1 MTARYALA
9 MTKNALLQTATKEE
23 YSNLTVLCFM
33 FYKAIIQTPIGKIGI
48 STIDQLITRLD
59 FLNGDRALIDPNEEI
74 VESIVNQL
82 NQYFQ
87 DPSFQFNIPYQLQ
100 GTPFQ
105 NKVWQTLSKLPKQK
119 TVSYGSLAQQ
129 LKTGARAI
137 GNACR
142 ANPLPILIPCHRVI
156 AQGSLGGYLGKEI
169 SIKKWLLNHEFC
181 TSTF

>member
-1 MTARYALA
+1 
-9 MTKNALLQTATKEE
+9 
-23 YSNLTVLCFM
+23 M
-33 FYKAIIQTPIGKIGI
+33 FYKAIIETPIGKLGI
-48 STIDQLITRLD
+48 ATVGQLLTRLD
-59 FLNGDRALIDPNEEI
+59 FLTDDRALIAPNEEI
-74 VESIVNQL
+74 VDRIVNQL

-87 DPSFQFNIPYQLQ
+87 YPSFQFNIPYQLK

-105 NKVWQTLSKLPKQK
+105 NRVWQALGKIPKQK
-119 TVSYGSLAQQ
+119 TVSYGTLAQQ

-156 AQGSLGGYLGKEI
+156 GQGDLGGYLGKEI
-169 SIKKWLLNHEFC
+169 TIKKWLLNHEFY

>member
-1 MTARYALA
+1 
-9 MTKNALLQTATKEE
+9 
-23 YSNLTVLCFM
+23 M
-33 FYKAIIQTPIGKIGI
+33 FYKAIIQTPIGKLGI
-48 STIDQLITRLD
+48 STIGQLLTRLD
-59 FLNGDRALIDPNEEI
+59 FLTDDRALITPSEEI
-74 VESIVNQL
+74 VERIVNQL

-87 DPSFQFNIPYQLQ
+87 YPSFQFNIPYQLK

-105 NKVWQTLSKLPKQK
+105 NRVWQALGELPKQK
-119 TVSYGSLAQQ
+119 TISYGTLAQQ

-156 AQGSLGGYLGKEI
+156 GQEDLGGYLGKEI